1 MDEKML
7 QDNKEQ
13 ETIDFGRS
21 FLTSIKVFAV
31 FAILLGLVY
40 PLAITGIAQISM
52 PYQANGSLIQKDGK
66 ILGSERIAQNFEGQ
80 EYFHPRPSA
89 IDYNSASSGASNLSP
104 SSAKLQGIV
113 KERIEKIRKLENIDT
128 NVNIP
133 SDMVTS
139 SASGLDP
146 NISIENA
153 NIQLKR
159 VAKKRHLSEN
169 VVEEIVK
176 QNMDSNFQGIWGQ
189 TGVNVLKVNLALDL
203 MSGEKND

>member
-13 ETIDFGRS
+13 EKIDFGRI
-21 FLTSIKVFAV
+21 FLTSIKAFAV

-40 PLAITGIAQISM
+40 PLAITGIAQVSM
-52 PYQANGSLIQKDGK
+52 SYKANGSLIQKDGK

-89 IDYNSASSGASNLSP
+89 VNYDGANSGASNLSP
-104 SSAKLQGIV
+104 SSAEFQGIV
-113 KERIEKIRKLENIDT
+113 KERIDKIRRIENIDT

-133 SDMVTS
+133 PDMVTS

-146 NISIENA
+146 NISMENA

-159 VAKKRHLSEN
+159 VAKKRYLSEN

-189 TGVNVLKVNLALDL
+189 TSVNVLKLNLALDL
-203 MSGEKND
+203 MSGEKK